1 MDGHAVTADYTDFKE
16 IDNVKVFV
24 RLRPTPVDLESGS
37 FEKVSE
43 LGSDDRITLS
53 ANQKSHAFKFDR
65 VFNEETDQ
73 AMVHKVIGTKLV
85 DKVLQGYNTCCFAYG
100 QTGSGKTHSIFGSQS
115 GPNRGLLSR
124 VTEHLF
130 ERIRDIQSDDEVKIK
145 VEMTFM
151 EMYCDQ
157 IRDLGAAVSNKEDR
171 APSPVPTS
179 PKKKIQKKFR
189 EKKRRETLAPS
200 GLTMKSMKNLT
211 TSDWFAL
218 HKRLGFDEYVCT
230 LSSLS
235 LFLLTQLSKFST
247 LNFRYAIHEDSSG
260 HVFVKD
266 TATLPVS
273 STREVNRILQAGFKL
288 RATHG
293 TKMNKVSSRSH
304 TICTFKITKELEDKK
319 DESVVGLLN
328 IIDLAGSERVKKSES
343 EGQRLTEALFINT
356 SLSALGKV
364 VMSLDPDNSD
374 KSSDFVPYRD
384 SKLTRLLQN
393 SLGGNSF
400 TVCFFFS
407 VSLSLSLCLPFFLS
421 YTHTHQ
427 VLLATVYPIMEH
439 YEESLST
446 LHFAAH
452 CRNVKNRPVVNYAN
466 GDKRSGQ
473 GQQQSRELIKLKNQ
487 INLLRRSLQSVK
499 RKQRSGV
506 KSLMCELGIEGDV
519 LDDGRVQLANGRTVG
534 EAIVITTNM
543 SPSVT
548 DATTLPLILEESDN
562 NDASVGAA
570 RNATF
575 LPEGEEK
582 GVRVIRAASNDTMS
596 AAAYHSKQPANM
608 SRIIGPLRLKI
619 EALRRKNHTLKVQL
633 SDSTTKHATQLERL
647 HAEMNTVR
655 EERDRFNTE
664 LKDSRINFE
673 QKMKIARDEFNSRI
687 HEIAKN
693 REAFETETMLPF
705 RAATARLGRFR
716 GNQSTDQLNDDTS
729 SNDAEIEMLREELN
743 TTQERLRK
751 SESAL
756 RNVKEQSE
764 YWISKRQKDLKDWT
778 DQLNRFYEQKRV
790 RSYSS
795 IVVYFIICIETH
807 THTHT
812 HTIQHRHAFDR
823 TRESLISWDVLQN
836 N

>member
-1 MDGHAVTADYTDFKE
+1 
-16 IDNVKVFV
+16 
-24 RLRPTPVDLESGS
+24 
-37 FEKVSE
+37 
-43 LGSDDRITLS
+43 
-53 ANQKSHAFKFDR
+53 
-65 VFNEETDQ
+65 
-73 AMVHKVIGTKLV
+73 
-85 DKVLQGYNTCCFAYG
+85 
-100 QTGSGKTHSIFGSQS
+100 
-115 GPNRGLLSR
+115 
-124 VTEHLF
+124 
-130 ERIRDIQSDDEVKIK
+130 
-145 VEMTFM
+145 
-151 EMYCDQ
+151 
-157 IRDLGAAVSNKEDR
+157 
-171 APSPVPTS
+171 
-179 PKKKIQKKFR
+179 
-189 EKKRRETLAPS
+189 
-200 GLTMKSMKNLT
+200 
-211 TSDWFAL
+211 
-218 HKRLGFDEYVCT
+218 
-230 LSSLS
+230 
-235 LFLLTQLSKFST
+235 
-247 LNFRYAIHEDSSG
+247 
-260 HVFVKD
+260 
-266 TATLPVS
+266 
-273 STREVNRILQAGFKL
+273 
-288 RATHG
+288 
-293 TKMNKVSSRSH
+293 
-304 TICTFKITKELEDKK
+304 
-319 DESVVGLLN
+319 
-328 IIDLAGSERVKKSES
+328 
-343 EGQRLTEALFINT
+343 
-356 SLSALGKV
+356 
-364 VMSLDPDNSD
+364 
-374 KSSDFVPYRD
+374 
-384 SKLTRLLQN
+384 
-393 SLGGNSF
+393 
-400 TVCFFFS
+400 
-407 VSLSLSLCLPFFLS
+407 
-421 YTHTHQ
+421 
-427 VLLATVYPIMEH
+427 
-439 YEESLST
+439 
-446 LHFAAH
+446 
-452 CRNVKNRPVVNYAN
+452 VNYAN

-570 RNATF
+570 RNTTF

-705 RAATARLGRFR
+705 RTATARLGRFR

-795 IVVYFIICIETH
+795 IVVYFIICIG